1 MILKNLNIVNYK
13 NIAEASVTCS
23 PRFNCFI
30 GNNGVGKTN
39 ILDAVYQ
46 LSMCK
51 SYFNLPDA
59 QNIRHGEAFFM
70 IEGQYVHGNEEI
82 DVYCGVKRGQK
93 KIFKKNKK
101 AYIRLSDHIGLL
113 PLVIISP
120 ADVVLI
126 DGASEE
132 RRRFIDGV
140 ISQCDK
146 EYLQLLIR
154 YNRVLVQRNSFLKE
168 YAGRSIDADM
178 LSVWDEQLADCGCVI
193 LERRRAFVYELEE
206 MFQVYYDRV
215 ALGREKVMLEYSTTI
230 KNDDFL
236 ASLRDSF
243 DRDRILTYTTVGVHR
258 DDLNL
263 SLEGYPVKK
272 LGSQGQKK
280 SFLTALKLAQFAY
293 LVKQKGVK
301 PLLLLDDIF
310 DKLDAALGK
319 AIMSIGAVK
328 GFEIG
333 DGFEAAASLG
343 SRNNDSFVIGK
354 DKKPYSPSFIIP
366 SIPSSF
372 VPTTIQPDAIA
383 SR

>member
-1 MILKNLNIVNYK
+1 M
-13 NIAEASVTCS
+13 
-23 PRFNCFI
+23 
-30 GNNGVGKTN
+30 
-39 ILDAVYQ
+39 
-46 LSMCK
+46 
-51 SYFNLPDA
+51 
-59 QNIRHGEAFFM
+59 
-70 IEGQYVHGNEEI
+70 
-82 DVYCGVKRGQK
+82 
-93 KIFKKNKK
+93 
-101 AYIRLSDHIGLL
+101 
-113 PLVIISP
+113 
-120 ADVVLI
+120 VLI

-310 DKLDAALGK
+310 DKLDADRVSQIIQIVSSTDFGQVFVTDTNREH
-319 AIMSIGAVK
+319 ID
-328 GFEIG
+328 EILQQHAMEYKIFRVVG
-333 DGFEAAASLG
+333 GNVADL
-343 SRNNDSFVIGK
+343 K
-354 DKKPYSPSFIIP
+354 Y
-366 SIPSSF
+366 
-372 VPTTIQPDAIA
+372 
-383 SR
+383 